1 MKVGLGVSGDNNQR
15 GIIAKAWSFTKGT
28 ALQWSIWYAPFLT
41 CSSIRQGNRC
51 LWFPYRDIIH
61 HLKAF
66 TLLQKGDWELQ
77 LPGLEM
83 RYYIQGERA
92 AMTGH
97 FIRID
102 VSGTN

>member
-1 MKVGLGVSGDNNQR
+1 MFVVPLQR
-15 GIIAKAWSFTKGT
+15 YNSSS
-28 ALQWSIWYAPFLT
+28 QSI
-41 CSSIRQGNRC
+41 
-51 LWFPYRDIIH
+51 
-61 HLKAF
+61 

-83 RYYIQGERA
+83 RYYIQGEHA